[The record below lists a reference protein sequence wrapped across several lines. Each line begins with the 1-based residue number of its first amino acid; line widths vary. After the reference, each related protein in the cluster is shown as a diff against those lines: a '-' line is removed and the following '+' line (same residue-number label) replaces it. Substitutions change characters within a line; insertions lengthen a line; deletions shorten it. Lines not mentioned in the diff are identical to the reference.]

1 MHENTYKTGILYE
14 IEDIEENIV
23 DTLRTIVNWSTQH
36 SSKSIH
42 TEIPDVL
49 RKGTKLLLQL
59 DTIRAQET
67 K

>member
-1 MHENTYKTGILYE
+1 M
-14 IEDIEENIV
+14 
-23 DTLRTIVNWSTQH
+23 DTLRTIVDWSTQH